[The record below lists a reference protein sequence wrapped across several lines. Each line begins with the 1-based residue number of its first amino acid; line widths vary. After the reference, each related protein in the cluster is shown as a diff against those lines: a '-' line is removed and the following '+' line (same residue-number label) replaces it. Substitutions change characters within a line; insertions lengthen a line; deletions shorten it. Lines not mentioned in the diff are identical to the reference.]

1 MEKQET
7 SFFEKSYNPILQ
19 GAVILGFAVLIMLLA
34 KIIQWTGIAD
44 IAGQAFWII
53 AGTSILLFA
62 LSNSILSLSSKDM
75 DNYWVRSIPTYA
87 AVMIMSSSFA
97 YLFSA
102 MTMQEAGTFKWIFMV
117 LTFGYLLFLSMMRFM
132 RKIVDIAQE
141 EDDNWTKRMKK

>member
-19 GAVILGFAVLIMLLA
+19 GVVILGFAVLIMLLA
-34 KIIQWTGIAD
+34 KIVQWTGIAH
-44 IAGQAFWII
+44 ISGQAFWII

>member
-19 GAVILGFAVLIMLLA
+19 GVVILGFAVLIMLLA
-34 KIIQWTGIAD
+34 KIIQWTGIAH
-44 IAGQAFWII
+44 ISGQAFWII

-87 AVMIMSSSFA
+87 VVMIMSSSFA

>member
-19 GAVILGFAVLIMLLA
+19 GVVILGFAVLIMLLA
-34 KIIQWTGIAD
+34 KIIQWTGIAN
-44 IAGQAFWII
+44 ISGQAFWII

-132 RKIVDIAQE
+132 RKIVDIAQQ

>member
-19 GAVILGFAVLIMLLA
+19 GVVILGFAVLIMLLA
-34 KIIQWTGIAD
+34 KIIQWTGIAH
-44 IAGQAFWII
+44 ISGQAFWII

-87 AVMIMSSSFA
+87 VVMIMSSSFA

-132 RKIVDIAQE
+132 RKIVDIAQQ